1 MVVSVSVKWNVIV
14 KLLMVLQSSSKKD
27 YLKFQIHIRKL
38 IQPDSGIMN
47 FGQRLMIILG
57 FTFVICVV

>member
-38 IQPDSGIMN
+38 IQQHSGIISA
-47 FGQRLMIILG
+47 RDS
-57 FTFVICVV
+57 